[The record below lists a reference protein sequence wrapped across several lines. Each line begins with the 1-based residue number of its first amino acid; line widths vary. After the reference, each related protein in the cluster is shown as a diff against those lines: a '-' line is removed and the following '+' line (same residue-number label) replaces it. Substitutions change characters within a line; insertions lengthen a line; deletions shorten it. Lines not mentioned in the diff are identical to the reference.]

1 MTRSGTR
8 ANIETVIAWLDAMRR
23 KDLDAAIACFA
34 PDVVWEG
41 LVPGVECANRDDV
54 REMLSESINDER
66 DVQRIELLGGSDGAV
81 LGISSAD
88 LAELVG
94 VKLNGQL
101 FNVFTIRGNRI
112 VRVRDFAL
120 RAQAKQAAGLDN
132 LPGWS

>member
-1 MTRSGTR
+1 MTRSANR

-34 PDVVWEG
+34 RDVVWEG
-41 LVPGVECANRDDV
+41 LVPGVECANRNDV
-54 REMLSESINDER
+54 REMLSESIHDDI
-66 DVQRIELLGGSDGAV
+66 DVQHLEVLGGSDGAV
-81 LGISSAD
+81 LGIRSPD
-88 LAELVG
+88 LNELAG

-101 FNVFTIRGNRI
+101 FNVFTIRGGRI

-120 RAQAKQAAGLDN
+120 RPQAQEAAGLDD